1 MPSYKGLDEFW
12 YVKTILASNSYIKW
26 FDIDVL
32 YSYKVSKLKNKNNG
46 IFLGYTLC
54 QKLDYMKCLPEA
66 PLTTKLKTQRIPN
79 KHIEFCILKQDNWL

>member
-54 QKLDYMKCLPEA
+54 QKIDYMKCLP
-66 PLTTKLKTQRIPN
+66 LTTSRPWSRSTTYNEIKDTKN
-79 KHIEFCILKQDNWL
+79 SK